1 MMQKKGHSSEKKL
14 VEALYKM
21 ESTIKEQPP
30 TVQSFEHLITQVQA
44 EQKQKLVKELFIF
57 WFVSLFILFIVLWG
71 YVHFFFGLLILQA
84 IIIIGG
90 ISFVL
95 YSRKSQLMR
104 NDVS

>member
-1 MMQKKGHSSEKKL
+1 MEEKNKSEKKI

-30 TVQSFEHLITQVQA
+30 TVQNFEHLIVKVQA
-44 EQKQKLVKELFIF
+44 EQKQKLIKELFIF
-57 WFVSLFILFIVLWG
+57 WFISLFILFIVIWG
-71 YVHFFFGLLILQA
+71 YAHFFLGLLFLQA

-90 ISFVL
+90 LSYVL
-95 YSRKSQLMR
+95 YTRRSQQMR